1 MNLFTYLRAL
11 GRNDEGQDMIEY
23 ALIAS
28 LIAVVAVIA
37 VGATGTQV
45 GAMWT
50 TIQNAVTP

>member
-28 LIAVVAVIA
+28 LIAVVAVVA
-37 VGATGTQV
+37 VGLTGTQV